1 MWLLDPE
8 CRRSNTIIVEMPL
21 NRKLLIV
28 VGSLLAVLVLI
39 VGSKIAQIWVG
50 NVSPLGEEMPIN
62 FPAISGPATQHFL
75 DGDFDTLK
83 RVEALPRPVLAAF
96 TEQGGSRIL
105 MANPGKN
112 FLVTD
117 VIYDASVPRKRLIFA
132 GVSGN
137 RCFVHYE
144 QGGRAHS
151 FVLAFFTLTSA
162 HEMKPLWQGYCDEPA
177 ADIQNLRSKL
187 ENGSC
192 SQSPYRKR

>member
-1 MWLLDPE
+1 
-8 CRRSNTIIVEMPL
+8 MPL
-21 NRKLLIV
+21 NRKLLV
-28 VGSLLAVLVLI
+28 VPGSLVAVLVLI
-39 VGSKIAQIWVG
+39 VGIKIVQIWAG
-50 NVSPLGEEMPIN
+50 NASPLGEAMPID
-62 FPAISGPATQHFL
+62 FPSIPSLDIRQFL
-75 DGDFDTLK
+75 ERDFEIIR

-96 TEQGGSRIL
+96 TEQGGSRIV

-112 FLVTD
+112 FEVTD
-117 VIYDASVPRKRLIFA
+117 VIYDASVPHKRLIFA

-192 SQSPYRKR
+192 SHSPYRKQ